1 MQNWIRRGILAL
13 PTSGLF
19 ATVSS
24 LIPGAWTDPSA
35 DPGGFA
41 RAAGNVALANMI
53 GIPIAVLLPIGTL
66 ALYLCLAGTPAEKW
80 ALGALLLLF
89 AGLGLF
95 MPFIGI
101 FAFAAPV
108 LGRDYLNGD
117 MNAVNVITQS
127 TGISNP
133 SALVF
138 GTTAILLLFSSSLLL
153 AVAIWRSRRIPKW
166 SGIMYAVATPLGI
179 DPLTIYQPIV
189 AVLGGI
195 LLLTSGVWIAISVI
209 TNRQEQ

>member
-1 MQNWIRRGILAL
+1 LRWIRQGILAF
-13 PTSGLF
+13 PASGLL
-19 ATVSS
+19 AIVTS
-24 LIPGAWTDPSA
+24 LIPGAWIDPSV

-53 GIPIAVLLPIGTL
+53 GIPAAILLPIGTL
-66 ALYLCLAGTPAEKW
+66 ALYLSLVGTSAERW

-117 MNAVNVITQS
+117 TNAINVITES
-127 TGISNP
+127 TRISNP
-133 SALVF
+133 SALIF
-138 GTTAILLLFSSSLLL
+138 GGTAILLLFISSLLL
-153 AVAIWRSRRIPKW
+153 AVAIWESHGMPRL
-166 SGIMYAVATPLGI
+166 SGIMYAVATPLWI
-179 DPLTIYQPIV
+179 DPLYIYQPEV
-189 AVLGGI
+189 AVVGGI
-195 LLLTSGVWIAISVI
+195 LLLASGGWIAITVI
-209 TNRQEQ
+209 TKRLE